1 MLTTADKIL
10 ILSIIVFSIFL
21 TIYFGQELS
30 GYNSKLLIIKID
42 GEDYKRIKLDENIK
56 KKEIPVQSEYGYNL
70 IEINEGKVR
79 VKEASCKDKLDV
91 LQGQISEIGDIIVC
105 LPNRLTI
112 EIDGITKDNEIDR
125 LSR

>member
-56 KKEIPVQSEYGYNL
+56 NKEIPVQSEYGYNL
-70 IEINEGKVR
+70 IEIDEGKVR

-112 EIDGITKDNEIDR
+112 EIDGIKKDNKIDR